1 MCSDSQPKMF
11 LNPMSIGSGGQ
22 FSTPVQYPSNPQ
34 PTAAAPGVSPPI
46 PAPAAPATPSAT
58 TPTNPAKPKIGGGT
72 KVGTSL
78 LESMMRR
85 SQ

>member
-34 PTAAAPGVSPPI
+34 ATAAAPAVSPPI
-46 PAPAAPATPSAT
+46 PPPAPTPPVT
-58 TPTNPAKPKIGGGT
+58 TLPVSPGKPKAGSGTQIGNG
-72 KVGTSL
+72 L
-78 LESMMRR
+78 IQSMLRR
-85 SQ
+85 TQ